1 MKQLITLKINGE
13 SYEVA
18 VEPRKL
24 LVDALRDDLGLMGTK
39 KACDF
44 GNCGSCTVLID
55 GKPVLSC
62 LTLAIEA
69 RDKDILTIE
78 GMARNGHL
86 HPLQQAFVDY
96 GAIQCGFCTPG
107 MLLSAKALLD
117 ENPQPTDTE
126 IKEALSG
133 NLCRCTG
140 YVKIIEAVE
149 KAARKSKEGY
159 ENDRALSSRQTSAQG
174 RCQS

>member
-1 MKQLITLKINGE
+1 MKQLITLRINGE
-13 SYEVA
+13 SYEVT
-18 VEPRKL
+18 VEPRML
-24 LVDALRDDLGLMGTK
+24 LVDVLRENLGLTGTK

-69 RDKDILTIE
+69 QGKGILTIE
-78 GMARNGHL
+78 GLAKDGQF
-86 HPLQQAFVDY
+86 HPLQQAFIDY

-117 ENPQPTDTE
+117 ENPEPTNVE
-126 IKEALSG
+126 VKEAISG

-140 YVKIIEAVE
+140 YAKII
-149 KAARKSKEGY
+149 KAIETAAQKIKR
-159 ENDRALSSRQTSAQG
+159 EN
-174 RCQS
+174 

>member
-1 MKQLITLKINGE
+1 MKQVITLRVNGE
-13 SYEVA
+13 HYEVA
-18 VEPRKL
+18 VESRRL
-24 LVDALRDDLGLMGTK
+24 LLDVLRDELGLTGTK

-44 GNCGSCTVLID
+44 GNCGSCTVLMD

-69 RDKDILTIE
+69 QGKDILTVE
-78 GMARNGHL
+78 GLARNGQL
-86 HPLQQAFVDY
+86 HPIQQAFIDY

-107 MLLSAKALLD
+107 MLLSTKALLD
-117 ENPQPTDTE
+117 ENPEPTDAE

-140 YVKIIEAVE
+140 YVKIIEAV
-149 KAARKSKEGY
+149 KAA
-159 ENDRALSSRQTSAQG
+159 AQDMKG
-174 RCQS
+174 GN

>member
-1 MKQLITLKINGE
+1 MKQLIMLRVNGE

-18 VEPRKL
+18 VEPRTL
-24 LVDALRDDLGLMGTK
+24 LLDVLRERLGLTGAK
-39 KACDF
+39 RACDF
-44 GNCGSCTVLID
+44 GNCGSCTVLMD

-62 LTLAIEA
+62 LILAVDAQGKE
-69 RDKDILTIE
+69 ILTVE
-78 GMARNGHL
+78 GMAKDGQL
-86 HPLQQAFVDY
+86 HPLQQAFIDH

-117 ENPQPTDTE
+117 ENPRPTEAE

-149 KAARKSKEGY
+149 AA
-159 ENDRALSSRQTSAQG
+159 AQKMKG
-174 RCQS
+174 GS

>member
-1 MKQLITLKINGE
+1 MKQLITLKINGK

-18 VEPRKL
+18 VESRKL
-24 LVDALRDDLGLMGTK
+24 LVDVLRDNLGLTGTK

-44 GNCGSCTVLID
+44 GNCGSCTIIMD
-55 GKPVLSC
+55 GKPALSC

-69 RDKDILTIE
+69 QDKDILTIE
-78 GMARNGHL
+78 GMARNGQL

-107 MLLSAKALLD
+107 MILSALALLNS
-117 ENPQPTDTE
+117 NPNPTR
-126 IKEALSG
+126 KEVETALAG

-140 YVKIIEAVE
+140 YVKIVDAVLAAAEAI
-149 KAARKSKEGY
+149 KTGKKQHARVSP
-159 ENDRALSSRQTSAQG
+159 
-174 RCQS
+174 